1 LVQGKFTTIRLPVR
15 WSNHAAPTADATL
28 DEFFATRV
36 AKGVDYMLNKGFFV
50 ILNIH
55 HYNQLF
61 GDQLMPNEFAVAPE
75 VLEARFINMWRQL
88 ALRYKDRSPKLVFE
102 LLNEPHGRMDGE
114 AWNQLA
120 AKALAAVRES
130 NPTRTVII
138 GPGDNNNIG
147 ALAKL
152 KLPADKNLIVAI
164 HSYDPFAFTHQG
176 AAWLPFKL
184 PTGVTCCN
192 AQQRNAVTDTFDV
205 ATAWS
210 KRNGYPLHLGE
221 FGSLQSID
229 PDSREAYTRMVRDI
243 AEARGIAWT
252 YWEFG
257 TIFGVYSPEKRNWV
271 EPIRRALLD

>member
-1 LVQGKFTTIRLPVR
+1 
-15 WSNHAAPTADATL
+15 
-28 DEFFATRV
+28 
-36 AKGVDYMLNKGFFV
+36 
-50 ILNIH
+50 
-55 HYNQLF
+55 
-61 GDQLMPNEFAVAPE
+61 MPNEFAVAPE

-120 AKALAAVRES
+120 AKALAVVRES

-138 GPGDNNNIG
+138 GPGNYNNIG
-147 ALAKL
+147 ALTKL

-184 PTGVTCCN
+184 PAGVTCCTE
-192 AQQRNAVTDTFDV
+192 QQRNAITATFDL
-205 ATAWS
+205 ATVWS
-210 KRNGYPLHLGE
+210 TKNGYPLHLGE
-221 FGSLQSID
+221 FGSLQSTD
-229 PDSREAYTRMVRDI
+229 PDSRETYTRMVRDI
-243 AEARGIAWT
+243 AEARGIPWT

-257 TIFGVYSPEKRNWV
+257 TTFGMYSPEKRSWL
-271 EPIRRALLD
+271 EPVRRALLD